1 MASREAILDAMAWFM
16 ALRFAPTRSEFWLW
30 VRGFRDER
38 AFDDLLQQGVIDEQ
52 AGRYILP
59 GYEALLA
66 DRDVRERAFARKWQ
80 RIQRMGSVLR
90 WMPSVRFFA
99 IGNTTAL
106 GMARDEADIDV
117 FLIVRE
123 GTLWMTR
130 LLLVGWAWVFGRRP
144 HTHEDERDAWCFSF
158 LMDESDLHMERFA
171 LPGGDPYFA
180 HWMIRLL
187 PIVDDGI
194 GQELWLRNR
203 WVWEGRASVC
213 PWIAWQ
219 QKVSGRWR
227 VPSWIK
233 RFDAWLGDWQRRQGS
248 QALREAAATGKTMVV
263 MNDHVCKTHL
273 EDQRARYRHE
283 YDALRRA

>member
-1 MASREAILDAMAWFM
+1 MTSREAILDAMAWYT
-16 ALRFAPTRSEFWLW
+16 ALRFCPTRSELWLW
-30 VRGFRDER
+30 VRGERDDATLEALVQEEALLER
-38 AFDDLLQQGVIDEQ
+38 AGRLCL
-52 AGRYILP
+52 AGHQ
-59 GYEALLA
+59 ELLA
-66 DRDVRERAFARKWQ
+66 DRDARERAFARKWECL
-80 RIQRMGSVLR
+80 QRMGRVLR
-90 WMPSVRFFA
+90 WIPSVRFFA

-130 LLLVGWAWVFGRRP
+130 FVFVGWAWLFGRRP
-144 HTHEDERDAWCFSF
+144 HTQQDERDAWCFSF
-158 LMDESDLHMERFA
+158 LIDDTDLHLERFA
-171 LPGGDPYFA
+171 LAGSDPYLA
-180 HWMIRLL
+180 HWVIRLL

-227 VPSWIK
+227 VPVWVK
-233 RFDAWLGDWQRRQGS
+233 RFDAWFGGWQCRLGS
-248 QALREAAATGKTMVV
+248 PALREAAAMEGTNVV
-263 MNDHVCKTHL
+263 MNAHVCKTHL
-273 EDQRARYRHE
+273 DDRRADYRATYE
-283 YDALRRA
+283 ALRRS